1 LQIQVPEPCTVDI
14 AADGERHEASL
25 EAGTYDLG
33 TASPGSA
40 AALRHLV
47 TQGFATVIE
56 DEPGEV
62 SELER
67 TTGTPIPAGV
77 VEPTEE
83 VSQDGNSQQ

>member
-1 LQIQVPEPCTVDI
+1 MQIQVPEPCTVDI

-33 TASPGSA
+33 TASPGGA

-56 DEPGEV
+56 DQPGEV
-62 SELER
+62 AELER
-67 TTGTPIPAGV
+67 TAGTAVPDGV
-77 VEPTEE
+77 VEATEE
-83 VSQDGNSQQ
+83 VG

>member
-1 LQIQVPEPCTVDI
+1 MQIQVPEPCTVDI
-14 AADGERHEASL
+14 AADGERQEASL

-56 DEPGEV
+56 DQPGEV
-62 SELER
+62 AELER
-67 TTGTPIPAGV
+67 TAGTAVPDGAI
-77 VEPTEE
+77 EPTEE
-83 VSQDGNSQQ
+83 VG

>member
-1 LQIQVPEPCTVDI
+1 MQIQVPEPCTVDI

-33 TASPGSA
+33 TASPGRA

-47 TQGFATVIE
+47 AQGFAAVIE
-56 DEPGEV
+56 DEPG
-62 SELER
+62 
-67 TTGTPIPAGV
+67 GA

-83 VSQDGNSQQ
+83 VG